1 MASRKLYSLYVDLFE
16 NGFLKDIRDFTDDQR
31 DAIYAEIEA
40 LWMDHYRFEA
50 HRNEF
55 IIGLNREEDA
65 VYLLYRKD
73 GQQAAFP
80 DDCMVREIT
89 VGAPKVNQETL
100 KLVGDRIPLRLPGY
114 PATRV
119 YVQFA
124 DV

>member
-31 DAIYAEIEA
+31 DAIYVEIEE

-80 DDCMVREIT
+80 DDCMLREIT

-100 KLVGDRIPLRLPGY
+100 KLIGDRIPLRLPGY

>member
-16 NGFLKDIRDFTDDQR
+16 NGFLKDLRDFTDDQR
-31 DAIYAEIEA
+31 DAIYAEIEE

-100 KLVGDRIPLRLPGY
+100 KLIGDRIPLRLPGY

>member
-31 DAIYAEIEA
+31 DAIYAEIEE

-73 GQQAAFP
+73 GQQSAFP
-80 DDCMVREIT
+80 DDCMLREIT

-100 KLVGDRIPLRLPGY
+100 KLIGDRIPLRLPGY

>member
-31 DAIYAEIEA
+31 DAIYAEIEE

-80 DDCMVREIT
+80 DDCMLREIT

-100 KLVGDRIPLRLPGY
+100 KLIGDRIPLRLPGY

>member
-31 DAIYAEIEA
+31 DAIYAEIEE

-100 KLVGDRIPLRLPGY
+100 KLIGDRIPLRLPGY

>member
-31 DAIYAEIEA
+31 DAIYAEIEE

>member
-31 DAIYAEIEA
+31 DAIYAEIED

-100 KLVGDRIPLRLPGY
+100 KLIGDRIPLRLPGY

>member
-31 DAIYAEIEA
+31 DAIYAEIED

-80 DDCMVREIT
+80 DDCMLREIT

-100 KLVGDRIPLRLPGY
+100 KLIGDRIPLRLPGY

-119 YVQFA
+119 YGQFA

>member
-31 DAIYAEIEA
+31 DAIYAEIEE

-80 DDCMVREIT
+80 DDCMLREIT
-89 VGAPKVNQETL
+89 V
-100 KLVGDRIPLRLPGY
+100 
-114 PATRV
+114 
-119 YVQFA
+119 
-124 DV
+124 

>member
-31 DAIYAEIEA
+31 DAIYAEIED

-100 KLVGDRIPLRLPGY
+100 KLIGDRIPLRLPGY

-119 YVQFA
+119 YVQCA

>member
-16 NGFLKDIRDFTDDQR
+16 NGFLKDIRDFTEDQR
-31 DAIYAEIEA
+31 DAIYAEIEE

-80 DDCMVREIT
+80 DDCMLREIT

-100 KLVGDRIPLRLPGY
+100 KLIGDRIPLRLPGY

>member
-100 KLVGDRIPLRLPGY
+100 KLIGDRIPLRLPGY